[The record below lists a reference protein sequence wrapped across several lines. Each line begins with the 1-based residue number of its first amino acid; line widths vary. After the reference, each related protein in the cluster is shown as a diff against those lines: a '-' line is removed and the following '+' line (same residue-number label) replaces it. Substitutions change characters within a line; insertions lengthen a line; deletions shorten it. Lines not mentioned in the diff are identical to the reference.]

1 MRRRGLCR
9 KPVQLLVKPPNGTRP
24 ETDSNGYAAF
34 LWKATIDSQLKTTFC
49 WRVALIRGRPEWPK
63 MRRLWHVS
71 HIVTVLLSRSGI
83 TVGYYDPVASRA
95 AAASIR
101 SSVAV
106 SATRMNP
113 LPASP

>member
-9 KPVQLLVKPPNGTRP
+9 KPVQLLVKPPSGTRP
-24 ETDSNGYAAF
+24 EADSNGYAAF
-34 LWKATIDSQLKTTFC
+34 LWKATIDSQLKTTFSS
-49 WRVALIRGRPEWPK
+49 RVALIRGGPERLK
-63 MRRLWHVS
+63 TRRLWYESQHCY
-71 HIVTVLLSRSGI
+71 G
-83 TVGYYDPVASRA
+83 PVASRA
-95 AAASIR
+95 AAASIL